1 MKIEINYSPENQNYI
16 WSIYDGPDGIDYTE
30 GCELDLGQ
38 CFEQIIKF
46 RLMNSLTYAEDD
58 VDLKR
63 TISAYFNSLNQ
74 K

>member
-1 MKIEINYSPENQNYI
+1 MKIEINYSPEKQNYI
-16 WSIYDGPDGIDYTE
+16 WSIYDGPDGIDYAE

-46 RLMNSLTYAEDD
+46 RLMNSLSYAGDD

-63 TISAYFNSLNQ
+63 TITAYFNSLNQ